1 MGIIVPI
8 TELSSAPMNLDAN
21 DLILFAHVM
30 DEGSFSKAA
39 ERTGLPK
46 STLSRRITALENRLG
61 ERLLTRSTRR
71 LSITEFGERILDHG
85 RRLLEETEA
94 VTALAE
100 FRQDTPRGVLRVAL
114 PPDFGELELTQLLLQ
129 YAASYPEV
137 RLELDLSARRVDL
150 LAERFDLAVR
160 AAAHLPDDATLVA
173 RKLCDMPNGLYA
185 SPAYLQRYGVPS
197 CPEELLAHVGL
208 RLIGGNGEPIPWR
221 LSRGKEAW
229 EGLPNGP
236 LAANS
241 LALQRDLAMH
251 GMGIVGLT
259 EGFAG
264 KPVAQGVLVRVLPE
278 WSLPDV
284 TLWCVTPG
292 RHLLPART
300 SAFIALLRAELG
312 SGKAHQ
318 SWQRAGACGSSVGS
332 SSGPI
337 DFSICT
343 GKAEVKR

>member
-1 MGIIVPI
+1 
-8 TELSSAPMNLDAN
+8 MNLDAN

-30 DEGSFSKAA
+30 NEGSFSKAA

-46 STLSRRITALENRLG
+46 STLSRRITTLENRLG

-71 LSITEFGERILDHG
+71 LSITEFGERILEHG

-94 VTALAE
+94 ATALAQH
-100 FRQDTPRGVLRVAL
+100 RQDMPRGVLRVAL
-114 PPDFGELELTQLLLQ
+114 PPDFAELDLTPLLLQ

-137 RLELDLSARRVDL
+137 RLELDLSPRRVDL

-160 AAAHLPDDATLVA
+160 AAARLPDDATLVA
-173 RKLCDMPNGLYA
+173 RKLYEMPNGLYA
-185 SPAYLQRYGVPS
+185 SPAYLQRFGVPAR
-197 CPEELLAHVGL
+197 PEELFGHVGL
-208 RLIGGNGEPIPWR
+208 RMVAGNGEPLPWR
-221 LSRGKEAW
+221 LSRGKETW

-259 EGFAG
+259 AGFAG
-264 KPVAQGVLVRVLPE
+264 KPVAQGLLVRVLPE
-278 WSLPDV
+278 WSLPTV

-300 SAFIALLRAELG
+300 SAFIALLRAALA
-312 SGKAHQ
+312 SGKADY
-318 SWQRAGACGSSVGS
+318 
-332 SSGPI
+332 P
-337 DFSICT
+337 
-343 GKAEVKR
+343 